1 MIISRDTVEL
11 PEKIPEGIKHLRL
24 ENNFEK
30 YIDNLPNGLITLTC
44 GRYFNLPLNN
54 LPNTLK
60 LLVVCGIFNQPLDFL
75 PNSLIYLQ
83 IGNAFTQS
91 LINLPNS
98 LKYLKLGRK
107 IPLHNNGTPVR
118 TWLHASDTAEAIITI
133 IESGST
139 NEIYNIAGDFEQ
151 SNLLTVS

>member
-1 MIISRDTVEL
+1 MDIDIICNKKFYEWNFKINYEGDDCMIISRDTVEL

-83 IGNAFTQS
+83 IGNAFRHS
-91 LINLPNS
+91 LSNLPNS
-98 LKYLKLGRK
+98 LKYLKLQLELSFN
-107 IPLHNNGTPVR
+107 ILVQALTSL
-118 TWLHASDTAEAIITI
+118 T
-133 IESGST
+133 ST
-139 NEIYNIAGDFEQ
+139 NF
-151 SNLLTVS
+151 